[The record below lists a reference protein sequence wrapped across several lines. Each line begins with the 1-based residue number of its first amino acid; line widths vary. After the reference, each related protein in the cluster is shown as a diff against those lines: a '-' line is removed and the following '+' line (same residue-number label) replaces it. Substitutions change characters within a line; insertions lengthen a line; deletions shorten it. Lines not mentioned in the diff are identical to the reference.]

1 MLIKIIEFSALALL
15 VYFLLTQVI
24 IPAFLERKLFPIFR
38 KTGAL
43 EQELVAARQD
53 VADAE
58 LAKKVE
64 EVKSEK

>member
-1 MLIKIIEFSALALL
+1 MLIKIIELSSLVLL
-15 VYFLLTQVI
+15 VYFLTTQVI
-24 IPAFLERKLFPIFR
+24 VPACLERKLFPIFR
-38 KTGAL
+38 KTGTL
-43 EQELVAARQD
+43 EKELVEARQD